1 MFATYIGHHRGGRGT
16 EIERRGRVVGSGD
29 DFYLADRQRD
39 DTDSSWSCM
48 IHLGV
53 SPCVCVNV
61 GELPDAATGSLGP
74 DWLRVKLPEKCP

>member
-53 SPCVCVNV
+53 SPCVCECR
-61 GELPDAATGSLGP
+61 GIAGRSHWITWS
-74 DWLRVKLPEKCP
+74 